1 MLDDSEVSVILDLRS
16 DLVMRVRGD
25 KERSPWGMRSAE
37 VGLGG
42 TIKSSKTSS
51 WSDCDEGGK
60 IMECWSGSDRFTV
73 SELASQS
80 SDTLSWD
87 SSSGLSLLWEVLVV
101 P

>member
-1 MLDDSEVSVILDLRS
+1 MRPDLRS

-25 KERSPWGMRSAE
+25 NGRLAVLGGMRSAE

-42 TIKSSKTSS
+42 TIRSSKTSS

-60 IMECWSGSDRFTV
+60 ITECWSGSDKFTV

-80 SDTLSWD
+80 SDTLS
-87 SSSGLSLLWEVLVV
+87 
-101 P
+101 

>member
-1 MLDDSEVSVILDLRS
+1 MSLDLRS

-25 KERSPWGMRSAE
+25 KGRLIWSGGMRSAD

-42 TIKSSKTSS
+42 IVKSSKTSS

-60 IMECWSGSDRFTV
+60 IVERWRGSDRFTV

-80 SDTLSWD
+80 SDTLSCD